1 MTELPDVASL
11 RLLLLI
17 DEHGSLGAAARELAI
32 SQPAASARL
41 RTLESRYGLSLVS
54 RSTRGSLLTED
65 GKAVSAWARNVMNE
79 LNRLQIGLGA
89 LSAQRRGDLKIA
101 ASLTIAEFF
110 LPRWLADL
118 HRSQPAMHIGML
130 VVNSTEVVSMVRD
143 GQVKLGFIESAVKVP
158 DLNSCRVGSD
168 RLAVVV
174 APDHPWAAA
183 KAPIGRDELAATS
196 FVVREPGSGTRETF
210 ERALGAT
217 AKVVLEA
224 GSTNVIIAAALN
236 GVGPA
241 VVSEVA
247 VRQSLEGGA
256 LASVPVTLDLRR
268 ALRAIWRRQDKLR
281 PPIDDLVAIAAKG
294 HL

>member
-1 MTELPDVASL
+1 MTELPDIPSL

-17 DEHGSLGAAARELAI
+17 DEYGSLGAAARELAI

-41 RTLESRYGLSLVS
+41 RALESRYGLSLVT

-65 GKAVSAWARNVMNE
+65 GKAVSAWAQNVMNE
-79 LNRLQIGLGA
+79 LNRLQVGLGA

-118 HRSQPAMHIGML
+118 HRSQPGMHIGML

-143 GQVKLGFIESAVKVP
+143 GQVKLGFIESAVRVP
-158 DLNSCRVGSD
+158 DLNSSQVGSD

-174 APDHPWAAA
+174 APDHPWAGANQ
-183 KAPIGRDELAATS
+183 PIGRDELAETP
-196 FVVREPGSGTRETF
+196 FVIREPGSGTRDTF
-210 ERALGAT
+210 ELALGAT

-247 VRQSLEGGA
+247 VRPA
-256 LASVPVTLDLRR
+256 LASGALVSVPVSLDLRR
-268 ALRAIWRRQDKLR
+268 ALRAIWRRKDRLR
-281 PPIDDLVAIAAKG
+281 PPIDGLVAIAAKG
-294 HL
+294 QE